1 LAELEASRAYAG
13 IMAPM
18 VTPFTED
25 EELDEGALR
34 RHTNFLIEAGVH
46 MLFPVCTTGEAWALT
61 REERAR
67 VCEIVVEEARG
78 RVPVLAGT
86 GALTTRTTI
95 DLTRDA
101 QDRGVDGVIVITP
114 YYLTAPTEEEFYRH
128 YVAVATAT
136 SLPVFPYNHP
146 IQSGVSMSPDLVAR
160 LAEVGNIVGMK
171 DGRDLALT
179 IEFIRRTPPSFV
191 VWQGPDNLTFPGLVV
206 GCAGAIPAVANLAP
220 VLCVELYQAF
230 RSGDWQRAMG
240 AQEKVSLLRN
250 ALLLGTFP
258 AALKEAMRMVGM
270 PVGPA
275 RRPAGALSTESKHKL
290 QQVLETVGVL

>member
-1 LAELEASRAYAG
+1 
-13 IMAPM
+13 M

-25 EELDEGALR
+25 EELDEAALR
-34 RHTNFLIEAGVH
+34 RHTNSLIEAGVH
-46 MLFPVCTTGEAWALT
+46 MLFPVCTTGEAWTLT
-61 REERAR
+61 KEERAR

-86 GALTTRTTI
+86 GALTTRATI

-101 QDRGVDGVIVITP
+101 QDRGVGGVIVVTP
-114 YYLTAPTEEEFYRH
+114 YYLTAPTEEESYRH
-128 YVAVATAT
+128 YVTVASAT

-160 LAEVGNIVGMK
+160 LAEVDNIIGMK

-179 IEFIRRTPPSFV
+179 IEFIRLTPPGFV
-191 VWQGPDNLTFPGLVV
+191 VWQGPDNLTFPGLVI
-206 GCAGAIPAVANLAP
+206 GCAGAVPAVANLAP
-220 VLCVELYQAF
+220 ALCVELYEAF
-230 RSGDWQRAMG
+230 LAGDWQRAMG
-240 AQEKVSLLRN
+240 AQEKVSRLRN

-258 AALKEAMRMVGM
+258 AALKEAMRMAGM

-275 RRPAGALSTESKHKL
+275 RRPAGPLSSENRHRL
-290 QQVLETVGVL
+290 RQVLEAVEVL

>member
-1 LAELEASRAYAG
+1 VNQETNRAYAG

-18 VTPFTED
+18 VTPFSEG
-25 EELDEGALR
+25 EELDEEALR
-34 RHTNFLIEAGVH
+34 RHTDFLIDAGVH

-67 VCEIVVEEARG
+67 VCQIVVDEARG

-86 GALTTRTTI
+86 GTLTTRATI
-95 DLTRDA
+95 DLTKDA
-101 QDRGVDGVIVITP
+101 QDCGVDGVIVVTP
-114 YYLTAPTEEEFYRH
+114 YYLTAPTEEELYRH
-128 YVAVATAT
+128 YVVVASAT

-160 LAEVGNIVGMK
+160 LAEVDNIVGMK

-179 IEFIRRTPPSFV
+179 IEFIRRTPSSFV

-220 VLCVELYQAF
+220 TLCVELYQAF

-250 ALLLGTFP
+250 ALHLGTFP
-258 AALKEAMRMVGM
+258 TALKEAMRMVGM

-275 RRPAGALSTESKHKL
+275 RRPAGALSTESRHRL
-290 QQVLETVGVL
+290 QQVMETVGVL

>member
-1 LAELEASRAYAG
+1 VNQEANRAYSG

-86 GALTTRTTI
+86 GALTTRTTV
-95 DLTRDA
+95 DLTRAA

-114 YYLTAPTEEEFYRH
+114 YYLMAPTEEEFYRH
-128 YVAVATAT
+128 YVTVASAT

-146 IQSGVSMSPDLVAR
+146 IQSGLSMSPDLVAR
-160 LAEVGNIVGMK
+160 LAEVDNIVGMK

-220 VLCVELYQAF
+220 ALCVELYQAF
-230 RSGDWQRAMG
+230 RSGDWQRAMR

-275 RRPAGALSTESKHKL
+275 RRPAGALSTESRHRL
-290 QQVLETVGVL
+290 QQVLEAVGVL